1 MKTRRNMVKR
11 WIAGVLA
18 VTMLSST
25 MSTAAFAAPEST
37 DAPETVETTRV
48 TAWNWTDG
56 SALTWQEDTSAWT
69 LTLSEEQTI
78 SAEADLLAL
87 LPVSVEATLAQ
98 AGTESTPAPDT
109 AATPAPESTP
119 DTEATEVTPTPVAEV
134 DPAAE
139 EGATAPAAAA
149 LAQPEEG
156 ATGADT
162 LSVEPQNIEEATP
175 APETATPVPAASTEP
190 AESTQPAE
198 STEPAAD
205 AEPTEEPAAEADTET
220 LTLTWDTEALTY
232 PLAGGDYTVTATLPE
247 GYALD
252 EAAPALTVTV
262 QVPGAEDEDVPA
274 ADNSLSGSAGAYAPS
289 MLAETPPDTIDT
301 VSPVGTTIN
310 LFDYWVGEQRDEKTY
325 SFINYNDKYWG
336 SPVPS
341 YENTSWCTGI
351 NKNHVLKF
359 TPYSSEWAF
368 KGVGGAESEVLGGQK
383 NPIAKANLYVSEN
396 GSKPY
401 SGIVQDH
408 LGSDGFPVLNDKVTT
423 GSVRD
428 DYKGTEELSWGES
441 LSYLF
446 DPGADTQ
453 YRKAFSNVKNLL
465 KFDQS
470 SGYYTYDS
478 GTNYAEFYPDN
489 AGSGSFTVYDQAD
502 VGFFPFNEFGSVN
515 DEYIP
520 DGGKPDDPKIDA
532 NHFFGMTM
540 STNFM
545 QTANGKSDSGADIE
559 YYFRGDD
566 DVWVFI
572 DGVLV
577 GDLGGLH
584 QTASLR
590 INFNSGEIKVNEQH
604 AGTLKEKFNYAREDT
619 SNFNGETFADG
630 TYHTLQFF
638 YLERGANA
646 SNLTLEFNL
655 VSAPESTIRSVNQN
669 GQGVNGTKFTLYASD
684 EHYSNK
690 DNIDSTTVSLAS
702 GVTASEG
709 QLVLKDEH
717 GRNVSLQ
724 ELWNNVNQQDIY
736 TYQNGE
742 RANLILKQELP
753 SGYRGQELNQLYL
766 YRIDDKVLLLSD
778 DTWNTGTYACSNSTI
793 SMDGQVTYGN
803 NNQLANLKD
812 GGTLF
817 AVVLRREKKKTPETD
832 NWYMLTG
839 NATDGWQIGEN
850 PVNGNVN
857 QVLSQY
863 SEHPENFYPVSLSS
877 NGGYEVTVRDLPG
890 DITKYYYFLKDSGN
904 ENEAEY
910 NIAFYYTSAGSIEQA
925 VQDANQERTTTWMV
939 NNTNSWTRIFSTDIY
954 VANIKNRLLVQQL
967 TPEGKTLTD
976 AEFTLYDKTYDP
988 TLDDGAKEQAKVATL
1003 TTTNLTKSGQG
1014 IDLDGAALYPTGN
1027 AILEDGIYY
1036 LVQTKSPTGYKENT
1050 TVTKIIVDSTG
1061 VYADAGGADDDVQVA
1076 RGIGSVVKSLA
1087 EFASSPDIDAT
1098 LNNIVAKF
1106 YTTPSLPGGN
1116 NFVDYDWAK
1125 KGTYHPSYWYA
1136 DGKYSVA
1143 GIGEKPTN
1151 ATELGM
1157 HMEYGTSAAI
1167 LEYGPGQEI
1176 LTQLGKDALYWMV
1189 TDTGWSNL
1197 MIEQCQQH
1205 TQAIGKN
1212 YESLAGKDLSNL
1224 FSRSVVVQVT
1234 DQVQTCK
1241 LTVSNVVS
1249 DPIGNDNN
1257 QPFTVRI
1264 DLTKG
1269 STTDLAET
1277 YSYTGSILKDSG
1289 AQVPVVGELYV
1300 PTDTVILTSGQVIT
1314 IQDIPYG
1321 TQFTVTATSENYT
1334 ASYTVTAGDT
1344 SPLNDGSGPH
1354 VLQAD
1359 STVAITNTRKAGSV
1373 AVSNTVEGA
1382 MGSYSDEF
1390 TYTLK
1395 LYDATS
1401 KQAPDD
1407 EMEISG
1413 GPYTATITNDSEP
1426 NTSKTVTITFDEKG
1440 VATTMTPVAAEGAE
1454 TPQAQDI
1461 KLAHNDTLTI
1471 SGLPAGA
1478 TVEATEIEANQNGYT
1493 TTVAVS
1499 NQPGGSATV
1508 PNNDTDKPTI
1518 AFTNTREAIVPTGMR
1533 EENNPYIVM
1542 IGLAGMAALVGA
1554 AGWVEMRRRKRR
1566 EEE

>member
-98 AGTESTPAPDT
+98 AEAEATPAPDT

-162 LSVEPQNIEEATP
+162 LSVEPQNDEEATP
-175 APETATPVPAASTEP
+175 APETATPAPTAAPQPTESPAPT
-190 AESTQPAE
+190 
-198 STEPAAD
+198 AD

-220 LTLTWDTEALTY
+220 LTLTWDTAALTY
-232 PLAGGDYTVTATLPE
+232 PLAGGDYTVTAALPE

-252 EAAPALTVTV
+252 EAAPALAVV
-262 QVPGAEDEDVPA
+262 VKVPGAEEEDTPA
-274 ADNSLSGSAGAYAPS
+274 ADNSLSDSASAPS
-289 MLAETPPDTIDT
+289 MLAENPLETIDT

-325 SFINYNDKYWG
+325 SFINYHDKSWG

-368 KGVGGAESEVLGGQK
+368 KGVGGAESELLGGQK

-604 AGTLKEKFNYAREDT
+604 AGTLKEKFNYAQEDT

-717 GRNVSLQ
+717 GKNVSLQ

-778 DTWNTGTYACSNSTI
+778 DTWNTGTYAYSNSTI

-1076 RGIGSVVKSLA
+1076 CGIGSVVKSLA

-1125 KGTYHPSYWYA
+1125 EGTYHPSYWYA

-1151 ATELGM
+1151 VTELGM

-1205 TQAIGKN
+1205 TQTTGKN
-1212 YESLAGKDLSNL
+1212 YEPLAGKDLSNL

-1234 DQVQTCK
+1234 DQVQTCD
-1241 LTVSNVVS
+1241 LTISKRVN
-1249 DPIGNDNN
+1249 DPAGNDNN
-1257 QPFTVRI
+1257 QTFSITVN
-1264 DLTKG
+1264 LTDKNG
-1269 STTDLAET
+1269 TPLTSE
-1277 YSYTGSILKDSG
+1277 YSYVGGKLQDTEFGNVVEASSGTLENGSGTVNLK
-1289 AQVPVVGELYV
+1289 
-1300 PTDTVILTSGQVIT
+1300 SGQTVT
-1314 IQDIPYG
+1314 IKNIPYWSN
-1321 TQFTVTATSENYT
+1321 FTVTETGAENYSKTYQVNTSEI
-1334 ASYTVTAGDT
+1334 
-1344 SPLNDGSGPH
+1344 SPLEENGTSGTIQGH
-1354 VLQAD
+1354 T
-1359 STVAITNTRKAGSV
+1359 TVAITNTRIVLGSV
-1373 AVSNTVEGA
+1373 AVSNTVDGA
-1382 MGSYSDEF
+1382 MGSYSDTF

-1395 LYDATS
+1395 LYDKTADNGNLTIDGTYDATLRTAG
-1401 KQAPDD
+1401 QADQQVKIAFTD
-1407 EMEISG
+1407 G
-1413 GPYTATITNDSEP
+1413 QAT
-1426 NTSKTVTITFDEKG
+1426 K
-1440 VATTMTPVAAEGAE
+1440 MTPVAAEGAE

-1478 TVEATEIEANQNGYT
+1478 TLEATETENSMGYT
-1493 TTVAVS
+1493 VS
-1499 NQPGGSATV
+1499 VDPSKQSASNVGTAIV
-1508 PNNDTDKPTI
+1508 PNSADVDPVTI
-1518 AFTNTREAIVPTGMR
+1518 AFTNKREAIIPTGLR
-1533 EENNPYIVM
+1533 EENHPYIVM